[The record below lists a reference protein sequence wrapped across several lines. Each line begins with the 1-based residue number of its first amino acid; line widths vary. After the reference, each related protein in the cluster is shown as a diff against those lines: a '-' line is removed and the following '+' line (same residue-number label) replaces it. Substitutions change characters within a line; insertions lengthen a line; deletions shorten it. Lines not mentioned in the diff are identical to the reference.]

1 MRMMKRV
8 AVSILAA
15 AMALSLMTACGGG
28 DAPSAPETPSNPG
41 TSQGTGNGN
50 SGNNGDNNSN
60 KEPDKE
66 PDKEDENKLPTSW
79 NASKTK
85 AYYNTKGISNTNI
98 YVNGTVTA
106 MDAKQGTTKGTM
118 EVVYAAKGGKLYISM
133 TEDDNL
139 IKVYKNEADEYF
151 VSDGSMWIACTNS
164 QDIQSAKMV
173 LMVGQ
178 VLYKVQN
185 NPTGFKAY
193 RENGYYYEGMY
204 SKWSTGA
211 DVGYIYG
218 YTSDNQLAAVACKLD
233 DTIYMTI
240 PQTLTANPN
249 SGLFPNL

>member
-15 AMALSLMTACGGG
+15 AMALSLLTACGGG
-28 DAPSAPETPSNPG
+28 DASSAPETPSNPG

-66 PDKEDENKLPTSW
+66 PDQEDENKLPTSW

-106 MDAKQGTTKGTM
+106 MDAEQGTTEGTM
-118 EVVYAAKGGKLYISM
+118 EIVYAAKGGKLYVSM
-133 TEDDNL
+133 VVDNDL
-139 IKVYKNEADEYF
+139 VKIYKNEADEYF
-151 VSDGSMWIACTNS
+151 MSDGNLWAKCTTS
-164 QDIQSAKMV
+164 QDIQGAKTI
-173 LMVGQ
+173 LMIGQ
-178 VLYKVQN
+178 ALYKVQN

-193 RENGYYYEGMY
+193 RENGYYYEEMY

-211 DVGYIYG
+211 DVGYAYG
-218 YTSDNQLAAVACKLD
+218 YTSDNQLAVVACKMD
-233 DTIYMTI
+233 DMIYITF
-240 PQTLTANPN
+240 PLTLTANPN

>member
-15 AMALSLMTACGGG
+15 AMALSLLTACGGG
-28 DAPSAPETPSNPG
+28 GAPSTPETPNNPG
-41 TSQGTGNGN
+41 TSQGTGNGNSGN

-66 PDKEDENKLPTSW
+66 EENKLPTSW

-85 AYYNTKGISNTNI
+85 AYYNTRGISNTNI
-98 YVNGTVTA
+98 YVNGTITA
-106 MDAKQGTTKGTM
+106 MDAEQGTTKGTM
-118 EVVYAAKGGKLYISM
+118 EVVYAAKGGKLYTSM
-133 TEDDNL
+133 VVDNDL
-139 IKVYKNEADEYF
+139 VKIYKNEADEYF
-151 VSDGSMWIACTNS
+151 MSDGNLWVKCTTS
-164 QDIQSAKMV
+164 REIQGAKTI

-185 NPTGFKAY
+185 NPTGFEAY
-193 RENGYYYEGMY
+193 RENGYYYEKMD

-211 DVGYIYG
+211 DVGYAYG
-218 YTSDNQLAAVACKLD
+218 YTSDNQLAVVACKLD

-240 PQTLTANPN
+240 PLTLTANPN

>member
-15 AMALSLMTACGGG
+15 AMALSLLTACGGSG
-28 DAPSAPETPSNPG
+28 APSAPETPSNPG

-50 SGNNGDNNSN
+50 SGNSGNNGDNNSN

-66 PDKEDENKLPTSW
+66 EENKLPTSW

-98 YVNGTVTA
+98 YVNGTITA

-118 EVVYAAKGGKLYISM
+118 EIVYAAKGGKLYISM

-164 QDIQSAKMV
+164 QDIQSAKTV
-173 LMVGQ
+173 LMIGQ
-178 VLYKVQN
+178 VFYKVQS
-185 NPTGFKAY
+185 NPTGFEAY
-193 RENGYYYEGMY
+193 RKNGYYYEGMY
-204 SKWSTGA
+204 SKWSTGE

-218 YTSDNQLAAVACKLD
+218 YTSDNQLGVVACKLD
-233 DTIYMTI
+233 DTIYMTT
-240 PQTLTANPN
+240 PLTLTANPN

>member
-15 AMALSLMTACGGG
+15 AMALSLLTACGGSG
-28 DAPSAPETPSNPG
+28 APSTPETPSNPG

-66 PDKEDENKLPTSW
+66 EENKLPTSW

-98 YVNGTVTA
+98 YVNGTVTV
-106 MDAKQGTTKGTM
+106 MDAEQGTTKGTM
-118 EVVYAAKGGKLYISM
+118 EIVYAAKGGKLYTSM
-133 TEDDNL
+133 VVDNDL
-139 IKVYKNEADEYF
+139 VKIYKNEADEYF
-151 VSDGSMWIACTNS
+151 VSDGNLWVKCTTAREI
-164 QDIQSAKMV
+164 QDAKTI

-178 VLYKVQN
+178 VLYKVPN

-193 RENGYYYEGMY
+193 REKGYYYEGMY
-204 SKWSTGA
+204 SKWSTGV

-233 DTIYMTI
+233 NTIYMTI
-240 PQTLTANPN
+240 PLTLTANPN
-249 SGLFPNL
+249 SRLFPNL

>member
-8 AVSILAA
+8 AVGILAA
-15 AMALSLMTACGGG
+15 AMALSLLTACGGSG
-28 DAPSAPETPSNPG
+28 APSTPETPNNPG
-41 TSQGTGNGN
+41 TSQGTGNGNSGN

-66 PDKEDENKLPTSW
+66 EENKLPTSW

-98 YVNGTVTA
+98 YVNGTVTV
-106 MDAKQGTTKGTM
+106 MDAEQGTTEGTM
-118 EVVYAAKGGKLYISM
+118 EIVYAAKGGKLYTSM
-133 TEDDNL
+133 VVDDDL

-151 VSDGSMWIACTNS
+151 ISDGSMWIACTNPD
-164 QDIQSAKMV
+164 DIQNAKTF

-178 VLYKVQN
+178 LLYKVPN

-193 RENGYYYEGMY
+193 RENGYYYEEMY
-204 SKWSTGA
+204 SKWSTGV

-233 DTIYMTI
+233 NTICMTI
-240 PQTLTANPN
+240 PLTLTANPN

>member
-66 PDKEDENKLPTSW
+66 DENKLPTSW

-85 AYYNTKGISNTNI
+85 AYYNTRGISNTNI

-106 MDAKQGTTKGTM
+106 TDAKQGTTKGTM

-164 QDIQSAKMV
+164 QDIQGAKTV

-193 RENGYYYEGMY
+193 RKNGYYYEKMY

-211 DVGYIYG
+211 DVGYAYG
-218 YTSDNQLAAVACKLD
+218 YTSDNQLAGVSCKLD
-233 DTIYMTI
+233 DTVYVTI
-240 PQTLTANPN
+240 PLTLTANPN

>member
-15 AMALSLMTACGGG
+15 AMALSLLTACGGG

-41 TSQGTGNGN
+41 TSQGPGNGN

-164 QDIQSAKMV
+164 KDIQSAKMV

>member
-15 AMALSLMTACGGG
+15 AMALSLLTACGGSG
-28 DAPSAPETPSNPG
+28 APSTPETPSNPG

-66 PDKEDENKLPTSW
+66 EENKLPTSW

-98 YVNGTVTA
+98 YVNGTITA
-106 MDAKQGTTKGTM
+106 MDAEQGTTKGTM
-118 EVVYAAKGGKLYISM
+118 EIVYAAKGGKLYISM
-133 TEDDNL
+133 REDDNL
-139 IKVYKNEADEYF
+139 IKAYKNEADEYF
-151 VSDGSMWIACTNS
+151 VSNGSMWVACTNS
-164 QDIQSAKMV
+164 EDIKVAKTT

-178 VLYKVQN
+178 VFYKVPN

-193 RENGYYYEGMY
+193 RESGYYYEAMY

-211 DVGYIYG
+211 DVGYAYG
-218 YTSDNQLAAVACKLD
+218 YTSDNQLAAVACKLGD
-233 DTIYMTI
+233 AIYMTS
-240 PQTLTANPN
+240 PLTLTANPN
-249 SGLFPNL
+249 SRLFPNL

>member
-1 MRMMKRV
+1 MRMMKRL
-8 AVSILAA
+8 AVCVLAA
-15 AMALSLMTACGGG
+15 AMSLTMLTACG
-28 DAPSAPETPSNPG
+28 DDTPSAPETPSNPG

-60 KEPDKE
+60 KE

-98 YVNGTVTA
+98 YVNGTVTM

-133 TEDDNL
+133 TEGDDL

-151 VSDGSMWIACTNS
+151 VNDGSRWIACTNS
-164 QDIQSAKMV
+164 KDIQDVKTV
-173 LMVGQ
+173 LLVGQ

-185 NPTGFKAY
+185 NPTGFEAY

-211 DVGYIYG
+211 DVGYLYG
-218 YTSDNQLAAVACKLD
+218 YTSDNQLAGVFCKLG
-233 DTIYMTI
+233 DTVYVTAPLI
-240 PQTLTANPN
+240 LTANPS
-249 SGLFPNL
+249 SGLFPDL